1 MVGAPQYFEKE
12 GEIGG
17 AVYVYVNNAGMWDK
31 VTPVR
36 IDGPKDSMFG
46 LAVANLGDINQ
57 DGYHGKA
64 ATLVL
69 LLVGLYGGFKNASTF
84 GCQILLWELQMTI
97 RVQEKFSS
105 IMDSRLDSSL
115 RKLDRY
121 GGKTVEYSA
130 LLDRNLV
137 SSEGISVSLQVL
149 PAMPGVKMFG
159 YSLASNMD
167 LDENSYPDLAVGSLS
182 DAVFVYR

>member
-1 MVGAPQYFEKE
+1 
-12 GEIGG
+12 
-17 AVYVYVNNAGMWDK
+17 
-31 VTPVR
+31 
-36 IDGPKDSMFG
+36 
-46 LAVANLGDINQ
+46 
-57 DGYHGKA
+57 
-64 ATLVL
+64 
-69 LLVGLYGGFKNASTF
+69 
-84 GCQILLWELQMTI
+84 MTT

-105 IMDSRLDSSL
+105 IMDPRLDSSL
-115 RKLDRY
+115 RKLNRC

-167 LDENSYPDLAVGSLS
+167 LDQNSYPDLAVGSLS

>member
-17 AVYVYVNNAGMWDK
+17 AVYVYVNDAGMWDK
-31 VTPVR
+31 VTPIR
-36 IDGPKDSMFG
+36 IDGPRDSMFG

-57 DGYHGKA
+57 DGYHGKTA
-64 ATLVL
+64 SFVL
-69 LLVGLYGGFKNASTF
+69 LLAGPFGVFKNVSLF
-84 GCQILLWELQMTI
+84 GCQILLWEPQMIITM
-97 RVQEKFSS
+97 QEKFSS
-105 IMDSRLDSSL
+105 IMDPRQGSSL

-121 GGKTVEYSA
+121 GGKNVEYSA
-130 LLDRNLV
+130 LLDHNLV
-137 SSEGISVSLQVL
+137 SSEGISISLQVL
-149 PAMPGVKMFG
+149 SGKPGVTMFG

-167 LDENSYPDLAVGSLS
+167 LDRNSYPDLAVGSLS